1 MGLDLQDIAA
11 MPCKLSLTHSF
22 VLVLVVVFSLNTS
35 AYETDQFTVSPQP
48 LADIGE
54 DLSTF
59 IHTRLKEGVD
69 EINRLR
75 AELPHKIEVLKT
87 EAARAEDFASA
98 VQRLTQAEEQERQLS
113 TQAGQLEYLFQKYS
127 LAITWNDQRDGVFGI
142 GLSYARYPNDLKNG
156 NPVSY
161 TPNKLNTIYSY
172 SGFHRIISPSYF
184 VFASTVNVF
193 GVSMG
198 VDKIGH
204 LFNQG
209 YEYAEAYEKHLKAGL
224 SPREALR
231 HAVTLG
237 VEAEDGIFGML
248 VDGVYS
254 NADLAANFAG
264 FMFYRNL
271 FHDMY
276 FRGATHKRIIEVD
289 QQGNLALSRSPENDS
304 HILMKR
310 FISEH
315 LDESLNPNVLERLQ
329 REPVR
334 RAIKDRCA
342 SWLKAYSSPSK
353 KQLIATIDRTKLW
366 FGYDYGH
373 RSDGIILPQEECF

>member
-1 MGLDLQDIAA
+1 

-22 VLVLVVVFSLNTS
+22 ILVLVAVFSLNTS
-35 AYETDQFTVSPQP
+35 AYETDQYTVSPQP

-59 IHTRLKEGVD
+59 IHMRLKEGVD
-69 EINRLR
+69 EINHLR
-75 AELPHKIEVLKT
+75 ADLPRTVEALRA

-98 VQRLTQAEEQERQLS
+98 VQRLTQAEELERQLS
-113 TQAGQLEYLFQKYS
+113 TQAGQLKYLFQKYS

-142 GLSYARYPNDLKNG
+142 GLSYAQYPNDLKNG
-156 NPVSY
+156 KVVSY
-161 TPNKLNTIYSY
+161 TPDKLNTIYSY

-184 VFASTVNVF
+184 VFASTVNVY
-193 GVSMG
+193 GTSMG

-209 YEYAEAYEKHLKAGL
+209 YEYSEAYEKHLNAGL
-224 SPREALR
+224 APSKALR
-231 HAVTLG
+231 HAIDLG
-237 VEAEDGIFGML
+237 VEAEDGLFGML

-264 FMFYRNL
+264 FMFYQNL
-271 FHDMY
+271 FHDMN
-276 FRGATHKRIIEVD
+276 FRGATHRRIIEVD
-289 QQGNLALSRSPENDS
+289 RQGNLALSRSPENGPRV
-304 HILMKR
+304 LMKR

-315 LDESLNPNVLERLQ
+315 LDESINPNILERLQ

-334 RAIKDRCA
+334 RAIRARCA
-342 SWLKAYSSPSK
+342 SWLKAYGSPSK
-353 KQLIATIDRTKLW
+353 QQLIATIDRTKLW
-366 FGYDYGH
+366 FGYDYGR
-373 RSDGIILPQEECF
+373 RSEESILPQEECF